1 MENRFQ
7 ILTQTLQIQMKRFN
21 WIISISRPRFWSYL
35 AGPWAVGMVS
45 AANSIYDFQ
54 NILFWFGLLFFLW
67 PANFLLYGINDYTD
81 RDTDKFNPKK
91 KDYEKL
97 YEQRQN
103 IVFWSLLSSL
113 TVICVAFAWLIPNFY
128 SRIIFGLWI
137 ILSFFYSLKPLRFK
151 SRVFL
156 DSISNVLY
164 ILPGILVFL
173 IFQPLNNLSV
183 PLVFAAWIWAM
194 GMHLFSSLPDIDSD
208 KKAKLNTTAVWLGF
222 KKASLLTL
230 FYFGFSIVICSLY
243 LSKWIGLF
251 AFFSYFLPTIFIIIN
266 PKYLFFVYKMFPVI
280 NIISGAVIFIYIYF
294 Q

>member
-54 NILFWFGLLFFLW
+54 NILFWLGLLFFLW

-113 TVICVAFAWLIPNFY
+113 TVICVAFA
-128 SRIIFGLWI
+128 
-137 ILSFFYSLKPLRFK
+137 
-151 SRVFL
+151 
-156 DSISNVLY
+156 
-164 ILPGILVFL
+164 
-173 IFQPLNNLSV
+173 
-183 PLVFAAWIWAM
+183 
-194 GMHLFSSLPDIDSD
+194 
-208 KKAKLNTTAVWLGF
+208 
-222 KKASLLTL
+222 
-230 FYFGFSIVICSLY
+230 
-243 LSKWIGLF
+243 
-251 AFFSYFLPTIFIIIN
+251 
-266 PKYLFFVYKMFPVI
+266 
-280 NIISGAVIFIYIYF
+280 
-294 Q
+294 